1 MNMHVRKKRG
11 GHFFCSYPIFLF
23 CASNKG
29 TQKKLKDYFV
39 PDSHLFNQWM
49 RTYSGSELWGVL
61 PNFFYQFK
69 GPISILFSIM
79 HKYAFLDILQN
90 PHY

>member
-1 MNMHVRKKRG
+1 MHIGKRG
-11 GHFFCSYPIFLF
+11 GITFLCSYPFFLF

-29 TQKKLKDYFV
+29 TQKKFKDYFV

-49 RTYSGSELWGVL
+49 RTYSGSELSGVL
-61 PNFFYQFK
+61 PNFFYEFNA
-69 GPISILFSIM
+69 PISILFSIM
-79 HKYAFLDILQN
+79 HKYAFLDILKN